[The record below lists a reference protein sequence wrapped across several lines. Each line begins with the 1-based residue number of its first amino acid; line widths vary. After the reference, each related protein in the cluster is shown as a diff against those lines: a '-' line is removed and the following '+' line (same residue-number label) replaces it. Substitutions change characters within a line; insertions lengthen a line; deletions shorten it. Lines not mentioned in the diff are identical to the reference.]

1 MGFRFFYVNRYVLK
15 NMSNELT
22 PSNWQAS
29 ILAACTMK
37 EDRNHLSC
45 SRAIEL
51 GQALGVPLPEIGQ
64 FCQSQGIKIV
74 DCALGC
80 FGSGRKG
87 G

>member
-1 MGFRFFYVNRYVLK
+1 
-15 NMSNELT
+15 MSNERKE
-22 PSNWQAS
+22 SNWQSA
-29 ILAACTMK
+29 ILSACTLK
-37 EDRNHLSC
+37 EERNQLSC